1 MHKWLLILFGV
12 IHINAYSE
20 IGTISELRGSGEIL
34 RADQSDKLL
43 ATTDLDIFS
52 YDDVRTGDGRIGI
65 EFLDS
70 SVIRL
75 TEHSK
80 IVIDEYIYDPDP
92 SKSKMALQMASGT
105 ARFITGALGRID
117 KENISIRTPSATIAI
132 RGTDF
137 TTTVDE
143 IGRSLV
149 ILLPKPDGTSS
160 GEITVETMA
169 GIEVLN
175 EPYQATMV
183 SVSESPPTKPVQLLN
198 MSLNFIDNLLIV
210 NPPEEVEQALDE
222 QSQSSSNVLDADF
235 LEENDL
241 DDDGDLSKDELQEE
255 ITRLDIDLLAVDF
268 LQDLLE
274 MIEEVSAGGRDEGAS
289 GELDGVKIEGIIPR
303 FDQNAQVYTFVE
315 GEFFTLVRQVENTID
330 LELDKTAGYNIQ
342 MLSAGRFIN
351 VTLNGGGEN
360 EIIINQSD

>member
-1 MHKWLLILFGV
+1 MRKWLLVLFGV

-117 KENISIRTPSATIAI
+117 FYK
-132 RGTDF
+132 
-137 TTTVDE
+137 
-143 IGRSLV
+143 
-149 ILLPKPDGTSS
+149 
-160 GEITVETMA
+160 
-169 GIEVLN
+169 
-175 EPYQATMV
+175 
-183 SVSESPPTKPVQLLN
+183 
-198 MSLNFIDNLLIV
+198 
-210 NPPEEVEQALDE
+210 NP
-222 QSQSSSNVLDADF
+222 
-235 LEENDL
+235 
-241 DDDGDLSKDELQEE
+241 
-255 ITRLDIDLLAVDF
+255 
-268 LQDLLE
+268 
-274 MIEEVSAGGRDEGAS
+274 
-289 GELDGVKIEGIIPR
+289 
-303 FDQNAQVYTFVE
+303 
-315 GEFFTLVRQVENTID
+315 
-330 LELDKTAGYNIQ
+330 
-342 MLSAGRFIN
+342 
-351 VTLNGGGEN
+351 
-360 EIIINQSD
+360 